1 MKKIILILSLIVTLI
16 ISSSCSNKAG
26 DYPNRNITIIVPY
39 GAGGT
44 TDNVARHF
52 AEPFSKAL
60 GEEVV
65 IINQSGAS
73 GSVGTIQAYDAEAD
87 GYTLLFS
94 ADSLGTQR
102 VMGLSDK
109 SYSDFTTIMAVANDP
124 KVVVVSRDSKFE
136 TLESLLDA
144 MKEGGNVSMSYTGPG
159 GSGHVQS
166 IIYNKLGMNM
176 NLISY
181 SGGMDCILAV
191 MGGQVDFT
199 NSNFSTVKEYIKSGD
214 LKLLGIFSSERLL
227 EYPDVKTVV
236 EVFPDASKYLDL
248 PFTPLSLQ
256 VNREVPEDI
265 KIALKEAAKEAV
277 KDESWTDFVEENS
290 IETLYDKYK
299 SDEEVISFFKKWES
313 TISWMLYDSGASK
326 YSPEEF
332 GIERVDEKD

>member
-1 MKKIILILSLIVTLI
+1 MIIF
-16 ISSSCSNKAG
+16 SSCTDKAS
-26 DYPNRNITIIVPY
+26 DYPSRNITIIVPY

-65 IINQSGAS
+65 IVNQSGAS

-109 SYSDFTTIMAVANDP
+109 SYSDFSTIMAVANDP
-124 KVVVVSRDSKFE
+124 KVVVVSKDSKFE
-136 TLESLLDA
+136 TLESLLGA
-144 MKEGGNVSMSYTGPG
+144 MKDGKNVSMSYTGPG

-166 IIYNKLGMNM
+166 IIYNKLGMDM

-214 LKLLGIFSSERLL
+214 LKLLGVFSSERLL

-236 EVFPDASKYLDL
+236 EVLPEASKYLDL

-256 VNREVPEDI
+256 VNKNVPEDVK
-265 KIALKEAAKEAV
+265 KILKEAARESV
-277 KDESWTDFVEENS
+277 KDEKWINFVRDNS
-290 IETLYDKYK
+290 IETLYDKYE
-299 SDEEVISFFKKWES
+299 SEEEVISFFKKWES
-313 TISWMLYDSGASK
+313 TICWMLYDSGASK
-326 YSPEEF
+326 YSPEKF
-332 GIERVDEKD
+332 GIERINEEN